1 MESGKKFDKCEYQKI
16 NCGKILEKPEIN
28 LKTSQYLPIK
38 LWFIWKEQAT
48 KLYHSWSFTLVLK
61 IVTWIVIVH
70 VLRYYRV
77 IQKPHSLTAVLQ
89 KTWTLTEFARRKK
102 RCHPLLV
109 RLTLVRAQWVRQRES
124 GTACSLARIA
134 AWRSL
139 CLKSKARFSIQCPY
153 WLHLCIF

>member
-1 MESGKKFDKCEYQKI
+1 MWI
-16 NCGKILEKPEIN
+16 PEK
-28 LKTSQYLPIK
+28 K
-38 LWFIWKEQAT
+38 LWKDSRKTRDQSEN
-48 KLYHSWSFTLVLK
+48 FTISAHK
-61 IVTWIVIVH
+61 IVIYLEGTGDQIVSFMILPWIVIVH